1 MPRDT
6 TARID
11 RVTIEANALTSAPLT
26 AHFTPVRPRPR
37 SASRSTCPSATVNVI
52 GTARANT
59 LPDQVNM
66 NPASRSGEV
75 KVNARLSTMAS
86 NQPDA
91 LPSCCAT
98 QTATSS
104 RRSCTHPLAAALAAS
119 TGALTASLTTDAADL
134 IFSLVVEAI
143 DEPLSFNHEPALLA
157 TVLAPFQSCLPL
169 SLAHFAPSVMML
181 SAGTAAGA
189 PTDTASPTLWG
200 AAEACGTTRPTPI
213 STTRTTP
220 ARRAARRRIE
230 ALIICSRPR
239 SHRPARSSPG
249 RRPGRSARAATTTSQ
264 SSA

>member
-1 MPRDT
+1 M
-6 TARID
+6 
-11 RVTIEANALTSAPLT
+11 
-26 AHFTPVRPRPR
+26 
-37 SASRSTCPSATVNVI
+37 
-52 GTARANT
+52 
-59 LPDQVNM
+59 
-66 NPASRSGEV
+66 
-75 KVNARLSTMAS
+75 NARLSTMAS

-169 SLAHFAPSVMML
+169 FLAHFAPSVMML

-200 AAEACGTTRPTPI
+200 AAEACGATRPTPI

-220 ARRAARRRIE
+220 ARRAPTRRIE
-230 ALIICSRPR
+230 ALIRPHLQPGEPAPGTGLPGPSRTPPD
-239 SHRPARSSPG
+239 HRHMPYRYSSFAPAPDHTDQLAVALVDG
-249 RRPGRSARAATTTSQ
+249 RVTAHEQRQ
-264 SSA
+264 